1 MQSGVIYILLALNAV
16 SFLLFA
22 VDKIAAKKDWRRIPE
37 RGLILSVL
45 CFGGVGAL
53 LAMYIFHHKTKK
65 TMFILMVPV
74 LTLLQ
79 IGVLIWL
86 NI

>member
-1 MQSGVIYILLALNAV
+1 MQSGVIYILLALNVV

-53 LAMYIFHHKTKK
+53 LAMYTFHHKTKK